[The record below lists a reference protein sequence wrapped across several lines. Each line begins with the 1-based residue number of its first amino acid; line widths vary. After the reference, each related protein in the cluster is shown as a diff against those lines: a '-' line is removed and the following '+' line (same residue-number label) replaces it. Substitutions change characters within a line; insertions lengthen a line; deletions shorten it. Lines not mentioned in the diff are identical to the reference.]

1 VRAEKTLQKSFGRRE
16 LLETGAVAEGETGDG
31 VREAQDD
38 GKDPPRER
46 RKRDGVAKHD
56 DE

>member
-46 RKRDGVAKHD
+46 RKREFVAKHD